1 MVASRSKFT
10 ADARSSGGLL
20 GFGKALLE
28 THLLRLCARN
38 CRLEILHWE
47 SVMKRSVY
55 PVLVLAAL
63 SQPVYSQSVKD
74 LFEFCQFEDTTTMY
88 AYCAGI
94 VYGTAFLAN
103 THCQFAEID
112 PRTRPLPFLSASVPD
127 VNINE
132 MVQVF
137 VDWVPRN
144 EAMGDLL
151 APNGVI
157 AAISE
162 RWPCPHTSLPR

>member
-1 MVASRSKFT
+1 MP
-10 ADARSSGGLL
+10 GGFL
-20 GFGKALLE
+20 GFRKAPFETQLLI
-28 THLLRLCARN
+28 LCALN
-38 CRLEILHWE
+38 CRHDTLYWE

-55 PVLVLAAL
+55 PVLVLAAF
-63 SQPVYSQSVKD
+63 SQPLNSQSVND
-74 LFEFCQFEDTTTMY
+74 LFEYCQFESTTTMY
-88 AYCAGI
+88 TYCAGI
-94 VYGTAFLAN
+94 VYGTAYLAN

-127 VNINE
+127 VNVNE

-144 EAMGDLL
+144 DAMGDFL
-151 APNGVI
+151 APAGVI

-162 RWPCPHTSLPR
+162 RWPCPHTSFPR